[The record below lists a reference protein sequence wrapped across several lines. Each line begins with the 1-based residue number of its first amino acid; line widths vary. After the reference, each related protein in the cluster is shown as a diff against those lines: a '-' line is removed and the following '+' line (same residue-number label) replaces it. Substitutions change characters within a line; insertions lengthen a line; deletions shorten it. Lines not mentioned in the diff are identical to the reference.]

1 VDREMESITMKYL
14 GDRSSIDLLFSATY
28 MHELSGGAS
37 AGDGE
42 APRYIEGGEDMLKVM
57 STVMSS
63 RGNEVRLLQMLPLGN
78 KGDAMD
84 ALAMT
89 TVLFRVWWRCR
100 SRALVLRTGS
110 PAPGLGQWCLIGL
123 HLLWR

>member
-89 TVLFRVWWRCR
+89 TVLEIRETPRHGLRAGVEIRAIFSWRELEYGGG
-100 SRALVLRTGS
+100 AGA
-110 PAPGLGQWCLIGL
+110 AP
-123 HLLWR
+123 

>member
-1 VDREMESITMKYL
+1 MKYL
-14 GDRSSIDLLFSATY
+14 GDRSSLTCYFQQL

-42 APRYIEGGEDMLKVM
+42 APRYIEGGPGGYVKVM

-78 KGDAMD
+78 KGDAME
-84 ALAMT
+84 AP
-89 TVLFRVWWRCR
+89 
-100 SRALVLRTGS
+100 SR
-110 PAPGLGQWCLIGL
+110 
-123 HLLWR
+123 